1 MWVHGNGVQKD
12 VDADIK
18 EAIFVGASCL
28 IRTIF
33 EDFEAFENNTE
44 YSVDLVNESSLTQRT
59 IFAGETFLMIFDP
72 AYSVPKK
79 AMHEAFVVEYLM
91 HTVSHIEHEI
101 GMEEF
106 NLRKDMF
113 RVINSVLSKIPISPE
128 VNCIEE
134 EDIGEWQED
143 FSWIAAELVG
153 NYDFE
158 YATMLNRLD
167 ELGASV
173 VGKLFANMNMKEPKY
188 FDGYDSSY
196 IEKNLTQI
204 VARCAKIIEFIEKYQ
219 KNGNFRPQP

>member
-1 MWVHGNGVQKD
+1 M
-12 VDADIK
+12 
-18 EAIFVGASCL
+18 
-28 IRTIF
+28 
-33 EDFEAFENNTE
+33 
-44 YSVDLVNESSLTQRT
+44 
-59 IFAGETFLMIFDP
+59 
-72 AYSVPKK
+72 
-79 AMHEAFVVEYLM
+79 
-91 HTVSHIEHEI
+91 
-101 GMEEF
+101 
-106 NLRKDMF
+106 
-113 RVINSVLSKIPISPE
+113 
-128 VNCIEE
+128 
-134 EDIGEWQED
+134 
-143 FSWIAAELVG
+143 G